1 MLNII
6 PPMSH
11 FGQNMHLTIG
21 KVVFLQCQQSYNMKT
36 KNKIILIIFNVFCIT
51 RSMNYEL

>member
-1 MLNII
+1 
-6 PPMSH
+6 MSH